1 MSEENQQQATGQQA
15 PQGQFALQRIYV
27 KDVSFES
34 PMPINAR
41 SNTQPQLTQ
50 DLHTKIEKVG
60 DNHYEVVLHLTI
72 TVKQEDKVM
81 FLVEAHQ
88 AGLFL
93 ITGLSSEQL
102 KHVVSTTCPS
112 ILFPYARETID
123 SLAIRGGFQP
133 LMLPPVNFDA
143 LYAKSVAEA
152 KKAEEQP
159 GTSSEVH

>member
-1 MSEENQQQATGQQA
+1 MSEENQQQGTADQ
-15 PQGQFALQRIYV
+15 PPKGQFALQRIYV

-34 PMPINAR
+34 PMAINAR

-50 DLHTKIEKVG
+50 DLHTKVDKVG
-60 DNHYEVVLHLTI
+60 DNHYEVVLNLTI

-81 FLVEAHQ
+81 FLVEVHQ

-93 ITGLSSEQL
+93 ITGLGNDQI
-102 KHVVSTTCPS
+102 KHVVSTTCPA

-123 SLAIRGGFQP
+123 SLAVRGGFQP

-143 LYAKSVAEA
+143 VYAKSLAEA